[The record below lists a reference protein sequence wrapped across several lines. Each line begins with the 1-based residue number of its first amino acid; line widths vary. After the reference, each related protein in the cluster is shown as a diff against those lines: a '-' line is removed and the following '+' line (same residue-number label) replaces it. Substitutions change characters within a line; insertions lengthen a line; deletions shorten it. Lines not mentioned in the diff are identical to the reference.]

1 MQLETPGSQAFV
13 SISSFKVF
21 SLDKAILGGIKGS
34 SSGPFRSLV
43 PCLLNQPNHW
53 IVLDF
58 WIHLGPLAIACW
70 SLLQGVWTAGHR
82 QFQGFPWSGTRP
94 LTPTVVFWAESQ
106 KRKTL
111 CKADCAKGMKTI
123 ELWFSISAISAESL
137 LECTPA
143 KPWQGKGQPY
153 VWVAEL
159 WWTVSKWINSHFIG
173 KLSSRKYPSNSAKP
187 FSECNT
193 PEPDINWPASRS
205 SWSQTQRAHRTLEP
219 ESHWTTSRD
228 VTDQKLLQQS
238 PKQWTPCWC
247 CVLRCSCFT
256 FTSFPFLWIQNNP
269 NSYPMHP
276 THLALT

>member
-1 MQLETPGSQAFV
+1 MPLLLAQSRATGSCTKRVARSIFVPTNLEADSATWTW
-13 SISSFKVF
+13 K
-21 SLDKAILGGIKGS
+21 
-34 SSGPFRSLV
+34 PFREHTT
-43 PCLLNQPNHW
+43 CLLNQPNHW
-53 IVLDF
+53 IVLHF

-173 KLSSRKYPSNSAKP
+173 KLSSRK
-187 FSECNT
+187 
-193 PEPDINWPASRS
+193 
-205 SWSQTQRAHRTLEP
+205 
-219 ESHWTTSRD
+219 
-228 VTDQKLLQQS
+228 
-238 PKQWTPCWC
+238 
-247 CVLRCSCFT
+247 
-256 FTSFPFLWIQNNP
+256 
-269 NSYPMHP
+269 
-276 THLALT
+276 